1 MGKPISFSELDLMF
15 FEEAAEMLENAST
28 LLVEVEKSADV
39 MSAIPEVFRTFH
51 TIKGGAQLVGCDM
64 LAAFAHKMED
74 LLDDVRNGRRVADA
88 DIVDL
93 ILSAMTL
100 MEQEVALYRGGETP
114 DELEERQEELLERAE
129 SLASPKAAFKAAR
142 SVVHQVK
149 PVEATQKQVQPIVP
163 APAEA
168 AMPIAAPVAPV
179 GKRIVF
185 ALFIFDSAAPMPEI
199 TEFLV
204 RQRLEESGA
213 ILHAA
218 APGNGSLG
226 LEAIV
231 RTDLSDDELSRHCN
245 AADIN
250 EIYIQELSTSLFYLG
265 ILPHQAVEEFIV
277 LTARLDAAFNQ
288 PATPLKQIDSLIRQV
303 ADWGERYV
311 ESSGCFPGGR
321 QEWQRALDLLQQ
333 AGALWTGPRSTPE
346 QILLM
351 TGLVQHLW
359 DWVYVGLR
367 NKIYFSALCPA
378 GPTGIATLLQ
388 DVKSRTKGGTTKVVI
403 VDLSRI
409 PVLESADIEAL
420 LETKQWLQG
429 RNLTLVMLAE
439 GEYRHRHQNA
449 LEATQGEAGGEIYP
463 SVYRAV
469 VENKWLANKESEG

>member
-28 LLVEVEKSADV
+28 MLVEVEKSTDV

-88 DIVDL
+88 DIVEL
-93 ILSAMTL
+93 ILQAMTL

-114 DELEERQEELLERAE
+114 DELAGRQAELLERALE
-129 SLASPKAAFKAAR
+129 LASPQAAFKAR
-142 SVVHQVK
+142 SVVNQVK
-149 PVEATQKQVQPIVP
+149 PVEATLKQVQPMVI
-163 APAEA
+163 APVEA
-168 AMPIAAPVAPV
+168 AMPIAAPAAPL

-185 ALFIFDSAAPMPEI
+185 ALFVFDSAAPMPEI

-213 ILHAA
+213 VLHAA
-218 APGNGSLG
+218 APGNGALG

-288 PATPLKQIDSLIRQV
+288 PETPLKQIDSLIRQV

-311 ESSGCFPGGR
+311 ETSGCFPGGR

-403 VDLSRI
+403 VDLSLI
-409 PVLESADIEAL
+409 PVLESADIAAL

-469 VENKWLANKESEG
+469 VESKWLANQESEG

>member
-28 LLVEVEKSADV
+28 MLVEVEKSTDV

-88 DIVDL
+88 DIVEL
-93 ILSAMTL
+93 ILQAMTL

-114 DELEERQEELLERAE
+114 DELAERQAELLERALE
-129 SLASPKAAFKAAR
+129 LASPQAAFKASR
-142 SVVHQVK
+142 SFVNQVK
-149 PVEATQKQVQPIVP
+149 PVEATLKQVQPMVI
-163 APAEA
+163 APVEA
-168 AMPIAAPVAPV
+168 AMPIVAPAAPL

-218 APGNGSLG
+218 APGNGALG

-303 ADWGERYV
+303 AGWGERYV
-311 ESSGCFPGGR
+311 EASGCFPGGR
-321 QEWQRALDLLQQ
+321 QEWERALDLLQQ

-378 GPTGIATLLQ
+378 GPTGITTLLQ

-403 VDLSRI
+403 VDLSLI
-409 PVLESADIEAL
+409 PVLESADIAAL

-469 VENKWLANKESEG
+469 VESKWLANQESEG

>member
-28 LLVEVEKSADV
+28 MLVEVEKSAEV

-93 ILSAMTL
+93 ILNAMTL

-114 DELEERQEELLERAE
+114 DELEARQAELLERAE
-129 SLASPKAAFKAAR
+129 SLASPKAAFKASR
-142 SVVHQVK
+142 SVVVK
-149 PVEATQKQVQPIVP
+149 ATPVEV
-163 APAEA
+163 
-168 AMPIAAPVAPV
+168 AMPITTPVATV

-218 APGNGSLG
+218 TPGNGSLG

-288 PATPLKQIDSLIRQV
+288 PETPLKQIDSLIRQV
-303 ADWGERYV
+303 AGWGERYV
-311 ESSGCFPGGR
+311 EASGCFPGGR
-321 QEWQRALDLLQQ
+321 QEWERALDLLQQ

-403 VDLSRI
+403 VDLSLI
-409 PVLESADIEAL
+409 PVLESADIAAL

-469 VENKWLANKESEG
+469 VESKWLANQESEG

>member
-15 FEEAAEMLENAST
+15 FEEAAEMLENASN
-28 LLVEVEKSADV
+28 LLVEAEKSAQV
-39 MSAIPEVFRTFH
+39 MAAIPEVFRTFH

-88 DIVDL
+88 DIVEL
-93 ILSAMTL
+93 ILQAMTL
-100 MEQEVALYRGGETP
+100 MEQEVERYRSGETP
-114 DELEERQEELLERAE
+114 DELEERQTELLERAE

-142 SVVHQVK
+142 SVVPQVK
-149 PVEATQKQVQPIVP
+149 PVEATPKQVQPIVP
-163 APAEA
+163 APVEA
-168 AMPIAAPVAPV
+168 VPPVAAPGPLL
-179 GKRIVF
+179 GSRLVF

-213 ILHAA
+213 ILHTA

-231 RTDLSDDELSRHCN
+231 RTSLSDEELRRYCN

-250 EIYIQELSTSLFYLG
+250 EIYLQELSANLFYLG
-265 ILPHQAVEEFIV
+265 ILPHQAVEEFMALI
-277 LTARLDAAFNQ
+277 ARLDAAFSQ
-288 PATPLKQIDSLIRQV
+288 PLTSLKQIESLIRQV

-351 TGLVQHLW
+351 TGLVQHIW

-403 VDLSRI
+403 VDLSLI
-409 PVLESADIEAL
+409 PVLESADIAAL

-469 VENKWLANKESEG
+469 VESKWLANQESEG

>member
-1 MGKPISFSELDLMF
+1 M
-15 FEEAAEMLENAST
+15 
-28 LLVEVEKSADV
+28 
-39 MSAIPEVFRTFH
+39 
-51 TIKGGAQLVGCDM
+51 
-64 LAAFAHKMED
+64 
-74 LLDDVRNGRRVADA
+74 
-88 DIVDL
+88 
-93 ILSAMTL
+93 
-100 MEQEVALYRGGETP
+100 
-114 DELEERQEELLERAE
+114 
-129 SLASPKAAFKAAR
+129 
-142 SVVHQVK
+142 
-149 PVEATQKQVQPIVP
+149 PIV
-163 APAEA
+163 APA
-168 AMPIAAPVAPV
+168 APL

-218 APGNGSLG
+218 TPGNGSLG

-288 PATPLKQIDSLIRQV
+288 PETPLKQIDSLIRQV
-303 ADWGERYV
+303 AGWGERYV
-311 ESSGCFPGGR
+311 EASGCFPGGR
-321 QEWQRALDLLQQ
+321 QEWERALDLLQQ

-403 VDLSRI
+403 VDLSLI
-409 PVLESADIEAL
+409 PVLESADIAAL

-469 VENKWLANKESEG
+469 VESKWLANQESEG

>member
-28 LLVEVEKSADV
+28 MLVEVEKSTDV

-88 DIVDL
+88 DIVEL
-93 ILSAMTL
+93 ILQAMTL

-114 DELEERQEELLERAE
+114 DELAERQAELLERALE
-129 SLASPKAAFKAAR
+129 LASPQAAFKASR
-142 SVVHQVK
+142 SVVNQVK
-149 PVEATQKQVQPIVP
+149 PVEATLKQVQPMVT
-163 APAEA
+163 APVEA

-218 APGNGSLG
+218 TPGNGSLG

-288 PATPLKQIDSLIRQV
+288 PETPLKQIDSLIRQV

-403 VDLSRI
+403 VDLSLI
-409 PVLESADIEAL
+409 PVLESADIAAL

-469 VENKWLANKESEG
+469 VESKWLANQESEG